1 MRRIGHLATLHK
13 AGAFPGP
20 RSADSLG
27 AADGQGTHERNPVL
41 RPSTVNIKSF
51 VIHLDRA
58 TGRRPQVDRLLAS
71 LPGPAAV
78 LPAVD
83 GHRLADEDLHGVTR
97 RGLHRP
103 HYPFAMSRS
112 EVACFLSHRRAWRT
126 IIDEGLDAAVI
137 AEDDAAIAA
146 PEFDDV
152 MAAAVAGL
160 EPDEFVRLPHRERYE
175 PGPVVRERDGVR
187 LVEPRLPALG
197 MVMQLVGREAAR
209 RLLDASTVFDRPIDS
224 FMQMRWLHGAR
235 ILTLRPIV
243 VCEIGDQL
251 GGSVIHARRPGFVHR
266 VVHELQR
273 PLIRL
278 AVHRANER
286 WRRRAA

>member
-1 MRRIGHLATLHK
+1 M
-13 AGAFPGP
+13 
-20 RSADSLG
+20 
-27 AADGQGTHERNPVL
+27 
-41 RPSTVNIKSF
+41 NIKSF

-58 TGRRPQVDRLLAS
+58 TGRRLQVDRLLAS

-83 GHRLADEDLHGVTR
+83 GRQLTDDALHDVAR

-103 HYPFAMSRS
+103 HYPFALSRS
-112 EVACFLSHRRAWRT
+112 EVACFLSHRRAWQAILDDR
-126 IIDEGLDAAVI
+126 LDAAII
-137 AEDDAAIAA
+137 AEDDADIAA

-152 MAAAVAGL
+152 MAAVVAGIQ
-160 EPDEFVRLPHRERYE
+160 PDEFVRLPHRERYE
-175 PGPVVRERDGVR
+175 PGSVVREQDGVR
-187 LVEPRLPALG
+187 VVEPRLPALG
-197 MVMQLVGREAAR
+197 MVLQVVGREAAR
-209 RLLDASTVFDRPIDS
+209 RLLDASTAFDRPIDS
-224 FMQMRWLHGAR
+224 FVQMRWLHGAR
-235 ILTLRPIV
+235 ILTVRPIV
-243 VCEIGDQL
+243 VREIGDLL

-278 AVHRANER
+278 AVHRANAR